1 MKEALEQVVDLFR
14 APANVGCCCSGAAE
28 TSSWRMRRDGERLLT
43 GDWGMS
49 EISNKDLA
57 RRRGR
62 FEAQDSAGGAPME
75 TGTVTLPKIAE
86 DWGDSPN
93 GGK

>member
-1 MKEALEQVVDLFR
+1 
-14 APANVGCCCSGAAE
+14 
-28 TSSWRMRRDGERLLT
+28 
-43 GDWGMS
+43 MS